1 MSYVKLED
9 FDEETDVEEWVMM
22 ATECVRLKG
31 LIEVAGYILYHIKGA
46 AKTELC
52 MLGSKVVE
60 CMENMFSILRER

>member
-1 MSYVKLED
+1 MGDDGNGVCH
-9 FDEETDVEEWVMM
+9 VE
-22 ATECVRLKG
+22 G
-31 LIEVAGYILYHIKGA
+31 VAGNILYHIKGA